1 MSTVDY
7 SNNWRRKRS
16 ANYNNESSKADVSSN
31 WRSNRDNPAIP
42 DAVPNYTNRKN
53 NNNEKKQMEPS
64 HKQFDWSDSEEIHP
78 NEGHTKVST
87 VNDWNEFSKKNAQQS
102 TPDNDQWNDNWTL
115 RPIPEKTAKKT
126 WQIEINWD
134 PNINIMKNTFSSET
148 YNQPRRHEE
157 PEYVHQDDK
166 NKFDRRRMFNPYIS
180 PKEVEDGLN
189 DGTLYQGE
197 MRLSRN
203 RQDAYVK
210 CDDLDA
216 DIYIGRSRDR
226 NRALQGDLVAVRML
240 DVDGIWKLRKV
251 REAERAEKRKLHNNK
266 VVAILY
272 RPEHTTY
279 SGTIMLTK
287 HKENNENN
295 NGNEENNEQCEEQKE
310 LPRVVW
316 FKPTDKRVPL
326 IALFG
331 REIPSDIRENEE
343 YYKSHLFAAEIRR
356 WQITDTN
363 PAGRIVKEIGPIGY
377 LAAEKVA
384 VLADNSIIDAN
395 FSPAALRSLPELPWS
410 IPMVEYKNRL
420 DLRRE
425 RVFTIDPSTA
435 KDLDD
440 ALHIKPMKD
449 GNYEVG
455 VHIADVTYF
464 LKEGTPLDSEAKDRG
479 TSTYLADRVIPMLP
493 SVLCEE
499 LCSLNPGVERLAFSV
514 LWIMDK
520 TGKIKK
526 KWFGRTIIRSCA
538 KLAYEH
544 AQTVIE
550 GGRLP
555 DNVILY
561 GDHTAEDIEF
571 DIRTLYEMSVH
582 MRQRRKDGGSLSLH
596 SVKLRFKLDPNG
608 DPVSFYREESKEA
621 NKLVEEFMLCANIS
635 VANKILSAFPQE
647 AFLRRHELPIER
659 RLDAFLKLTD
669 AIGLDFDGSTADALQ
684 ASFNKVDNPDV
695 KSVLL
700 VLCIRTMQRAKYFCS
715 GSFGKEK
722 YLHYALNEPVY
733 THFTS
738 PIRRYADVMVHRMLN
753 AALNHKPCGYQ
764 KNLVQKIAFSCNEKR
779 TRAKSAE
786 DADAKLHLANYLYKY
801 EYEHGPIYK
810 KAVVIMT
817 GKSMFEVYVEEYGL
831 EAKIYMQSLPVHKF
845 SFDKNTLQLVIFWK
859 KDIPVTMHNEEKAY
873 AQVKVRQDDYG
884 SDEDEGEDDV
894 EDDMEKLLQDNLEN
908 LKISTQK
915 KGIKSTSDLIP
926 PEMIDASACTQT
938 IQMFSLIDVRIQV
951 NIDASPPF
959 INVYPVNPFA
969 EK

>member
-1 MSTVDY
+1 MGNRNHLGPRHKYNEEYILKRGFCY
-7 SNNWRRKRS
+7 SS
-16 ANYNNESSKADVSSN
+16 FFLID
-31 WRSNRDNPAIP
+31 
-42 DAVPNYTNRKN
+42 
-53 NNNEKKQMEPS
+53 
-64 HKQFDWSDSEEIHP
+64 
-78 NEGHTKVST
+78 
-87 VNDWNEFSKKNAQQS
+87 
-102 TPDNDQWNDNWTL
+102 
-115 RPIPEKTAKKT
+115 
-126 WQIEINWD
+126 
-134 PNINIMKNTFSSET
+134 
-148 YNQPRRHEE
+148 NQPRKHEE
-157 PEYVHQDDK
+157 PEYVHQDDR
-166 NKFDRRRMFNPYIS
+166 NKFDRRQMFNPYIS
-180 PKEVEDGLN
+180 PKEIEDGLN
-189 DGTLYQGE
+189 NGTLYQGE

-210 CDDLDA
+210 CDDLDS
-216 DIYIGRSRDR
+216 DIYIGGSRDR

-240 DVDGIWKLRKV
+240 DVDTIWELRKI
-251 REAERAEKRKLHNNK
+251 RETERAEKRKLHNNSTDVAQDTEDQPDSDMTTQSEDEEEHK
-266 VVAILY
+266 PKYAGEVVAILY

-279 SGTIMLTK
+279 SGTIVLTK
-287 HKENNENN
+287 HKESNENN
-295 NGNEENNEQCEEQKE
+295 NGNEENNVQCEEQKE

-377 LAAEKVA
+377 LAAEKAA
-384 VLADNSIIDAN
+384 VLADNSIIDAD
-395 FSPAALRSLPELPWS
+395 FSPVALHSLPELPWS

-464 LKEGTPLDSEAKDRG
+464 LRQGTPLDSEAECRG
-479 TSTYLADRVIPMLP
+479 TSTYLADKVIPMLP

-520 TGKIKK
+520 TGKIKR

-538 KLAYEH
+538 RLAYEH

-555 DNVILY
+555 DSVLLY
-561 GDHTAEDIEF
+561 GDHTTEGIEF
-571 DIRTLYEMSVH
+571 DIRTLYEISVH

-596 SVKLRFKLDPNG
+596 SVKLRFELDPNG
-608 DPVSFYREESKEA
+608 DPVSFYRAESKEA

-669 AIGLDFDGSTADALQ
+669 AIGLDFDGSTAGTLQ
-684 ASFNKVDNPDV
+684 ASFNKIDNPDV

-715 GSFGKEK
+715 GAFGKEK

-738 PIRRYADVMVHRMLN
+738 PIRRYADVVVHRMLN
-753 AALNHKPCGYQ
+753 AALNHKRKYTDIKRIASNVNDIACGYQ
-764 KNLVQKIAFSCNEKR
+764 KKLVQKIAFSCNEKR

-845 SFDKNTLQLVIFWK
+845 SFDKSTLQLVIFWK
-859 KDIPVTMHNEEKAY
+859 KDTPVTMHSEEKAY
-873 AQVKVRQDDYG
+873 AQVKIRQDDHS

>member
-16 ANYNNESSKADVSSN
+16 ANYNNEPSKADASSN

-42 DAVPNYTNRKN
+42 DAVPNCTNRKN
-53 NNNEKKQMEPS
+53 NNNGKKQMEPS
-64 HKQFDWSDSEEIHP
+64 HKQFEWSDSEEIHP

-102 TPDNDQWNDNWTL
+102 TPDNDRWNDDWTL
-115 RPIPEKTAKKT
+115 RPIPEKTVKKT

-134 PNINIMKNTFSSET
+134 PNINIMKNTFSNET

-210 CDDLDA
+210 CDNLDA

-251 REAERAEKRKLHNNK
+251 REAERAEKRKLHNNSTDVAQDTEDQPDSDMTTQNEDEIDNDEDEEEHK
-266 VVAILY
+266 PKYAGEVVAILY

-295 NGNEENNEQCEEQKE
+295 NGNEENNGQCEEQKE

-395 FSPAALRSLPELPWS
+395 FSPVALRSLPELPWS

-479 TSTYLADRVIPMLP
+479 TMYYVRN
-493 SVLCEE
+493 SV
-499 LCSLNPGVERLAFSV
+499 V
-514 LWIMDK
+514 
-520 TGKIKK
+520 
-526 KWFGRTIIRSCA
+526 
-538 KLAYEH
+538 
-544 AQTVIE
+544 
-550 GGRLP
+550 
-555 DNVILY
+555 
-561 GDHTAEDIEF
+561 
-571 DIRTLYEMSVH
+571 
-582 MRQRRKDGGSLSLH
+582 
-596 SVKLRFKLDPNG
+596 
-608 DPVSFYREESKEA
+608 
-621 NKLVEEFMLCANIS
+621 
-635 VANKILSAFPQE
+635 
-647 AFLRRHELPIER
+647 
-659 RLDAFLKLTD
+659 
-669 AIGLDFDGSTADALQ
+669 
-684 ASFNKVDNPDV
+684 
-695 KSVLL
+695 
-700 VLCIRTMQRAKYFCS
+700 
-715 GSFGKEK
+715 
-722 YLHYALNEPVY
+722 
-733 THFTS
+733 
-738 PIRRYADVMVHRMLN
+738 
-753 AALNHKPCGYQ
+753 
-764 KNLVQKIAFSCNEKR
+764 
-779 TRAKSAE
+779 
-786 DADAKLHLANYLYKY
+786 
-801 EYEHGPIYK
+801 
-810 KAVVIMT
+810 
-817 GKSMFEVYVEEYGL
+817 
-831 EAKIYMQSLPVHKF
+831 
-845 SFDKNTLQLVIFWK
+845 
-859 KDIPVTMHNEEKAY
+859 
-873 AQVKVRQDDYG
+873 
-884 SDEDEGEDDV
+884 
-894 EDDMEKLLQDNLEN
+894 
-908 LKISTQK
+908 
-915 KGIKSTSDLIP
+915 
-926 PEMIDASACTQT
+926 
-938 IQMFSLIDVRIQV
+938 
-951 NIDASPPF
+951 
-959 INVYPVNPFA
+959 
-969 EK
+969 